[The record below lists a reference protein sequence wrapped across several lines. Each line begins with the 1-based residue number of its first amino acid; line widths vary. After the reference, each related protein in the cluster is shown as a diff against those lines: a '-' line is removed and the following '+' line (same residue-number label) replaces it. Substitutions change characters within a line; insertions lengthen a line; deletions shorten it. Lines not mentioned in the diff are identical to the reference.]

1 MKKILISLAAA
12 LAALCA
18 CQQQPRLV
26 ILHTND
32 THSHFEPLRGGPDD
46 GVGGVVERAAFVD
59 SVRNACGTD
68 RVLLL
73 HAGDFSQGSPYFT
86 VLGGDLEINAIN
98 DFAYDCVTLGNHEFD
113 NDIEALTERVKK
125 INPVTKV
132 VCANLD
138 LSPFELGEYVKPYAI
153 VERAGL
159 KIGIIGLESDISTAV
174 TKTVASRMQQL
185 DNVEVTNRW
194 ADYLHDTE
202 KCDMIILL
210 SHAGYDQDQVIVPQT
225 RWVDLVIGG
234 HTHTFVDDFLY
245 VENARGKQVPI
256 ITDGKWGLE
265 MGQINVGRKL
275 SFAR

>member
-59 SVRNACGTD
+59 SVRNACGAD

-86 VLGGDLEINAIN
+86 VLGGELEINAIN

-275 SFAR
+275 SCAR

>member
-59 SVRNACGTD
+59 SVRNACGAD

-86 VLGGDLEINAIN
+86 VLGGELEINAIN

-138 LSPFELGEYVKPYAI
+138 LSPFELGEYVKLYAI
-153 VERAGL
+153 VERTGL

-194 ADYLHDTE
+194 ADYLHETE